1 MEERN
6 LSNMLRITGG
16 DPKEKM
22 YRLLDF
28 SHNPRDIA
36 DPWFTGNFDV
46 TYDDIVEG
54 LEAFLEFLI
63 QDNAIPA
70 NTQNNGAV

>member
-1 MEERN
+1 MSAFNYEVYEN
-6 LSNMLRITGG
+6 GMVILG
-16 DPKEKM
+16 PKEKM
-22 YRLLDF
+22 HRLLDF

-54 LEAFLEFLI
+54 LEAFLDFVVLFVVLLTLLL
-63 QDNAIPA
+63 A
-70 NTQNNGAV
+70 